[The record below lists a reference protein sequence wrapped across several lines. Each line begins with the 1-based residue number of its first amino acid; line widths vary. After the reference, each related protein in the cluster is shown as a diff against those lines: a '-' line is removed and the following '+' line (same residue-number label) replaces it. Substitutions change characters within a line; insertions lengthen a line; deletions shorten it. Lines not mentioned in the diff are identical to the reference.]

1 MDDYQIKTNKFSS
14 YKNEKN
20 ISQDHGEQN
29 IPIFQRIR
37 VDIDFQPIEIN
48 APQSVIIGTYER
60 TNACTH
66 VTLLPLTFSFLR
78 FISFFFLIFFLFSLL
93 WFLVLLLLFFLFFS
107 LLLFFNIFF
116 QFNFFVS
123 LCRFDSKIFSS
134 WRHHNQ
140 IDWFASVQRYVT
152 LLVFYDTV

>member
-1 MDDYQIKTNKFSS
+1 MDDYQIKTNKYSS

-20 ISQDHGEQN
+20 IPQDHGEQN

-66 VTLLPLTFSFLR
+66 VTLLPLTFSFLH
-78 FISFFFLIFFLFSLL
+78 FIFFFFDFFTFFSTLISRSFAS
-93 WFLVLLLLFFLFFS
+93 FFLFFS

-134 WRHHNQ
+134 
-140 IDWFASVQRYVT
+140 
-152 LLVFYDTV
+152 